1 MHALAQSV
9 QVLTVIITTDKVIVH
24 VLLLE
29 LKSTFVQQVQRGLWR
44 SGNLITY
51 VPTTRSLPAS
61 WRARFGTWTTGRQA
75 RS

>member
-9 QVLTVIITTDKVIVH
+9 QVLTVIITTDKVIIH

-29 LKSTFVQQVQRGLWR
+29 LKSTFVQQRGLWR